1 MLQGRN
7 VCSNPDELLLR
18 QFKDSLAR
26 STTSVTS
33 FQDFSEFRQR
43 KADPKC
49 SLNDVNPLNRA
60 LGIYPITRRTPHS
73 LRQHADLFV
82 MSNRVWTDSGRFRE
96 CPGMESLYVVTH
108 LSSMD
113 PRMHSSVKHFY
124 GQLAA
129 TGWLVDVNRWDEKA
143 GLLTGC
149 GVRSQVIDVLE
160 AQIKRR
166 PAMKKVSTAVT
177 KQRRNFSQPKRT
189 IGLDLGDRNSWY
201 CVLDEG
207 GQIRLEQRVRTN
219 AKALREVFGEM
230 PRSRIALETGTHS
243 PWISRL
249 LNDLGHEV
257 IVANARKVR
266 LIGESRKKDDRL
278 DAQTLARL
286 ARIDSVLLCPVK
298 HRSAQAQ
305 ADLTVIRARAA
316 LVRARTG
323 LVNSA
328 RSLAKSYG
336 ERLRGCNVRNMNP
349 EKAESLSPE
358 LQVALEPLLHAI
370 ESLSERIV
378 EYNDRIG
385 ALAEQ
390 RYPQVELLKQIKG
403 VGTLIAL
410 TFLLTLEDPHRFR
423 KSRDVGCYL
432 GLQPGRRNSGQSEPQ
447 MHISKEGDPYLRT
460 LLVQGA
466 QHILGPFGVDCDLRR
481 WGLKLA
487 ERGGKSCKKRAIV
500 ATARKLAVLL
510 HHLWVSGEVYEPLH
524 NSSRATVAAAA

>member
-1 MLQGRN
+1 MKKG
-7 VCSNPDELLLR
+7 
-18 QFKDSLAR
+18 
-26 STTSVTS
+26 STTAKQQS
-33 FQDFSEFRQR
+33 RN
-43 KADPKC
+43 C
-49 SLNDVNPLNRA
+49 S
-60 LGIYPITRRTPHS
+60 
-73 LRQHADLFV
+73 QQ
-82 MSNRVWTDSGRFRE
+82 
-96 CPGMESLYVVTH
+96 
-108 LSSMD
+108 
-113 PRMHSSVKHFY
+113 
-124 GQLAA
+124 QL
-129 TGWLVDVNRWDEKA
+129 
-143 GLLTGC
+143 
-149 GVRSQVIDVLE
+149 
-160 AQIKRR
+160 
-166 PAMKKVSTAVT
+166 
-177 KQRRNFSQPKRT
+177 T
-189 IGLDLGDRNSWY
+189 IGLDLGDRNSCY
-201 CVLDEG
+201 CALDEA
-207 GQIRLEQRVRTN
+207 GQIQLEQRVRTS
-219 AKALREVFGEM
+219 AKALCEVFGAM

-249 LNDLGHEV
+249 LSELGHEV
-257 IVANARKVR
+257 IVAHARKVR

-286 ARIDSVLLCPVK
+286 ARIDPQLLCPVK

-305 ADLTVIRARAA
+305 ADLTVIRARAG

-323 LVNSA
+323 LVNTA

-336 ERLRGCNVRNMNP
+336 ERLRGCNLRNMNP
-349 EKAESLSPE
+349 EKAEALSPE
-358 LQVALEPLLHAI
+358 LQRALQPLLSAI
-370 ESLSERIV
+370 EELSEQICQ
-378 EYNDRIG
+378 YNQSIE
-385 ALAEQ
+385 ALAQES
-390 RYPQVELLKQIKG
+390 YPKVALLKQIKG

-423 KSRDVGCYL
+423 QSRDVGCYL

-487 ERGGKSCKKRAIV
+487 QRGGRNGKKRAIV